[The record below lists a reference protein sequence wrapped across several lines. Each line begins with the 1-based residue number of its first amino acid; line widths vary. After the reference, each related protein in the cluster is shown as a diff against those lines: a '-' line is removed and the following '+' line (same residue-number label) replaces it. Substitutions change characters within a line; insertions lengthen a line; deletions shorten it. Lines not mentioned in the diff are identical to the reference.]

1 MLKLKKIPVILLFL
15 ASAFAAQAASLR
27 FEGLSKPA
35 WKEAADAATGIKEI
49 YVVPSAAGAKL
60 VYTPDGGASQVE
72 VATWGSRGG
81 AYTEPVDAGNLSVA
95 GNEISITLDGGDT
108 GFAFTEAGRTTYY
121 WVVDYSGHRFQA
133 ASLSPSAEQECG
145 RAWLDFN
152 GSAEAIIYYGINART
167 WTLSRDIKLDFTT
180 MTFDEPT
187 FSFVTA
193 DKSEVLDAVRQQI
206 NIEAPLCDTY
216 FTLSGDRFLRFW
228 DEEIEVTST
237 RFTTNSVALEAKATQ
252 TERNADNELK
262 VETDGLGGSG
272 PVEITFDAA
281 VTDAAIFR
289 EWQFSPDQDFYDIT
303 TRVQQLSF
311 TQTFTESGTV
321 YARFVTANNDGS
333 CEAQS
338 DVFSV
343 FIGESFLR
351 CPNAFSPGVT
361 EGVNDE
367 WRVSYKSIVTF
378 ECYIFNRWGQKMAE
392 FHDPALGWDG
402 RKGGK
407 VVPAGVYY
415 YVIKA
420 RGADGRDYNLSGD
433 INILGY
439 NEK

>member
-1 MLKLKKIPVILLFL
+1 M
-15 ASAFAAQAASLR
+15 
-27 FEGLSKPA
+27 
-35 WKEAADAATGIKEI
+35 
-49 YVVPSAAGAKL
+49 
-60 VYTPDGGASQVE
+60 
-72 VATWGSRGG
+72 
-81 AYTEPVDAGNLSVA
+81 
-95 GNEISITLDGGDT
+95 
-108 GFAFTEAGRTTYY
+108 
-121 WVVDYSGHRFQA
+121 
-133 ASLSPSAEQECG
+133 
-145 RAWLDFN
+145 LDFN

-216 FTLSGDRFLRFW
+216 FTLSGNRFLRFW